1 MYICIAGKNECSI
14 NAIKILTKYKISKKD
29 IYILPNTSDNGQ
41 DSWQPSLK
49 KFARKNK
56 FKVVTIN
63 KLYGIN
69 DLVFFSLEYEKIID
83 VDKFKSKKLFNLHFS
98 LLPKYR
104 GCHPN
109 FLQIHNGEKYSGVTL
124 HKINRGIDSGDIID
138 QKKFKIK
145 LNDTAYDNY
154 FRLMKCS
161 VILFKKN
168 INNILNSNYTLKKQN
183 LSNGKYY
190 KRNSVNYKKILNL
203 NMKKPS
209 LKLHNK
215 IRSLIFPPYQIPV
228 VNGLQVKKSLYK
240 NNKIYLIESFSNM
253 FKNK

>member
-14 NAIKILTKYKISKKD
+14 EAIKILTKYKISKKY
-29 IYILPNTSDNGQ
+29 IYILPNSSDDGR

-63 KLYGIN
+63 KLYAIN
-69 DLVFFSLEYEKIID
+69 ELVLFSLEYEKIID

-104 GCHPN
+104 GCHTN
-109 FLQIHNGEKYSGVTL
+109 FLQIYNGEKYSGVTL

-240 NNKIYLIESFSNM
+240 NNKIYLIESFSNK

>member
-29 IYILPNTSDNGQ
+29 IFILPNTSDTGH

-109 FLQIHNGEKYSGVTL
+109 FLQIYNGEKYSGVTL
-124 HKINRGIDSGDIID
+124 HKINKGIDSGDIID

-190 KRNSVNYKKILNL
+190 KRNSVNYKKILNF

-240 NNKIYLIESFSNM
+240 NNKIYLIESFSNK

>member
-29 IYILPNTSDNGQ
+29 IYILPNSSDKGR

-69 DLVFFSLEYEKIID
+69 ELVLFSLEYEKIID
-83 VDKFKSKKLFNLHFS
+83 IDKFKSKKLFNLHFS

-104 GCHPN
+104 GCHTN
-109 FLQIHNGEKYSGVTL
+109 FLQIYNGEKYSGVTL
-124 HKINRGIDSGDIID
+124 HKINKGIDAGDIID

-161 VILFKKN
+161 VTLFKKN
-168 INNILNSNYTLKKQN
+168 IN
-183 LSNGKYY
+183 
-190 KRNSVNYKKILNL
+190 KIFNNFTFWSP
-203 NMKKPS
+203 NM
-209 LKLHNK
+209 
-215 IRSLIFPPYQIPV
+215 R
-228 VNGLQVKKSLYK
+228 
-240 NNKIYLIESFSNM
+240 
-253 FKNK
+253 

>member
-1 MYICIAGKNECSI
+1 MCICIAGKNECSI
-14 NAIKILTKYKISKKD
+14 NAIKILTKYRISKKD
-29 IYILPNTSDNGQ
+29 IFILPNTSDNGQ

-69 DLVFFSLEYEKIID
+69 ELVLFSLEYEKIID

-109 FLQIHNGEKYSGVTL
+109 FLQIYNGEKYSGVTL
-124 HKINRGIDSGDIID
+124 HKINRGIDSGDNID

-161 VILFKKN
+161 VMLLKKN

-240 NNKIYLIESFSNM
+240 NNKIYLIESFTNK

>member
-14 NAIKILTKYKISKKD
+14 NAVKILTKYKISKKD
-29 IYILPNTSDNGQ
+29 IFILPNTSDNGQ

-63 KLYGIN
+63 KLYAIN
-69 DLVFFSLEYEKIID
+69 ELVLFSLEYEKIID

-104 GCHPN
+104 GCHTN
-109 FLQIHNGEKYSGVTL
+109 FLQIYYGEKYSGVTL
-124 HKINRGIDSGDIID
+124 HKINKRIDAGDIID
-138 QKKFKIK
+138 QKKFEIK

-190 KRNSVNYKKILNL
+190 KRSSVNYKKILNL

-240 NNKIYLIESFSNM
+240 NNKIYLIESFSNQ

>member
-1 MYICIAGKNECSI
+1 M
-14 NAIKILTKYKISKKD
+14 
-29 IYILPNTSDNGQ
+29 
-41 DSWQPSLK
+41 
-49 KFARKNK
+49 
-56 FKVVTIN
+56 
-63 KLYGIN
+63 
-69 DLVFFSLEYEKIID
+69 FFSLEYEKIID

-109 FLQIHNGEKYSGVTL
+109 FLQIYNGEKYSGVTL
-124 HKINRGIDSGDIID
+124 HKINKGIDAGDIID

-161 VILFKKN
+161 VMLFKKN
-168 INNILNSNYTLKKQN
+168 INNILNSNYALKKQN

-240 NNKIYLIESFSNM
+240 NNKINLIESFSNK

>member
-1 MYICIAGKNECSI
+1 MCICIAGKNECSI

-29 IYILPNTSDNGQ
+29 IFILPNTSDNGR

-69 DLVFFSLEYEKIID
+69 ELVLFSLEYEKIID

-104 GCHPN
+104 GCHTN
-109 FLQIHNGEKYSGVTL
+109 FLQICNGEKYSGVTL
-124 HKINRGIDSGDIID
+124 HKINKGIDAGDIID

-161 VILFKKN
+161 VMLFTKN

-240 NNKIYLIESFSNM
+240 NNKIYLIESFSNK

>member
-29 IYILPNTSDNGQ
+29 IFILPNTSDTGQ

-56 FKVVTIN
+56 FKIVTIN

-69 DLVFFSLEYEKIID
+69 ELALFSLEYEKIID

-104 GCHPN
+104 GCHTN
-109 FLQIHNGEKYSGVTL
+109 FLQIYNGEKYSGVTL
-124 HKINRGIDSGDIID
+124 HKINKGIDAGDIID
-138 QKKFKIK
+138 QKSFKIK

-161 VILFKKN
+161 VMLFKKN

-240 NNKIYLIESFSNM
+240 NNKIYLIESFSNK

>member
-69 DLVFFSLEYEKIID
+69 ELVLFSLEYEKIID
-83 VDKFKSKKLFNLHFS
+83 IDKFKSKKLFNLHFS

-104 GCHPN
+104 GCHTN
-109 FLQIHNGEKYSGVTL
+109 FLQIYNGEKYSGVTL
-124 HKINRGIDSGDIID
+124 HKINNRVDAGDIID

-161 VILFKKN
+161 VMLFKKN

-228 VNGLQVKKSLYK
+228 VNGIQVKKSLYK
-240 NNKIYLIESFSNM
+240 NNKIYLIESFSNK

>member
-41 DSWQPSLK
+41 DGWQPSLK

-69 DLVFFSLEYEKIID
+69 ELMFFSLEYEKIID

-109 FLQIHNGEKYSGVTL
+109 FLQIYNGEKYSGVTL

-240 NNKIYLIESFSNM
+240 NNKIYLIESFSNK

>member
-29 IYILPNTSDNGQ
+29 IYILPNSSDKGR

-69 DLVFFSLEYEKIID
+69 ELVLFSLEYEKIID

-104 GCHPN
+104 GCHTN
-109 FLQIHNGEKYSGVTL
+109 FLQIYNGEKYSGVTL
-124 HKINRGIDSGDIID
+124 HRINKGIDAGDIID
-138 QKKFKIK
+138 KKRFKIK

-161 VILFKKN
+161 VMLFKKN
-168 INNILNSNYTLKKQN
+168 IKNILNSNYILKKQN

-215 IRSLIFPPYQIPV
+215 IRSLIFPPYQIPA

-240 NNKIYLIESFSNM
+240 NNKIYLIESFSNK

>member
-29 IYILPNTSDNGQ
+29 IFILPNTSDNGQ

-56 FKVVTIN
+56 FRVVTIN

-109 FLQIHNGEKYSGVTL
+109 FLQIYNGEKYSGVTL

-168 INNILNSNYTLKKQN
+168 INNILNSNYTLKKQK

>member
-29 IYILPNTSDNGQ
+29 IFILPNTSDNGQ

-109 FLQIHNGEKYSGVTL
+109 FLQIYNGEKYSGVTL
-124 HKINRGIDSGDIID
+124 HKINKGIDAGDIID

-161 VILFKKN
+161 VMLFKKN
-168 INNILNSNYTLKKQN
+168 I
-183 LSNGKYY
+183 
-190 KRNSVNYKKILNL
+190 
-203 NMKKPS
+203 
-209 LKLHNK
+209 
-215 IRSLIFPPYQIPV
+215 IF
-228 VNGLQVKKSLYK
+228 L
-240 NNKIYLIESFSNM
+240 
-253 FKNK
+253 